1 MFLDFSFF
9 GGVQLDQCDSFSRII
24 SILSATV
31 GMVGRAW
38 AAGLSVTVKIID
50 FNFLCITQTEKC
62 SAPLNRAAHLTRLSH
77 TAHTASLIIIS
88 RHLYQGL
95 TQVLTKNQSLV
106 SINRHK

>member
-1 MFLDFSFF
+1 MPKLNLNKMSFHILIKIFLDFNFLTEFSWISCNF
-9 GGVQLDQCDSFSRII
+9 FSRII

-38 AAGLSVTVKIID
+38 AARLSVTVKIID

-88 RHLYQGL
+88 RHLYQG
-95 TQVLTKNQSLV
+95 
-106 SINRHK
+106 

>member
-9 GGVQLDQCDSFSRII
+9 GGVQLDQLDSFSRII

-50 FNFLCITQTEKC
+50 FNFLCK
-62 SAPLNRAAHLTRLSH
+62 R
-77 TAHTASLIIIS
+77 
-88 RHLYQGL
+88 
-95 TQVLTKNQSLV
+95 
-106 SINRHK
+106 